1 LDFNKKKDE
10 DDREKQGKVATNN
23 VPDNFALAF
32 ERGEDS
38 TLIRQN
44 RKFII
49 EQFVE
54 EKFYRTDD

>member
-38 TLIRQN
+38 TLFRQN
-44 RKFII
+44 QSHFWVTEAK
-49 EQFVE
+49 VHN
-54 EKFYRTDD
+54 